1 MARGGNRRA
10 ALAGV
15 SGGGFGLLFQAEG
28 CAENRARRS
37 CGAAVG
43 PARVC
48 AGLDGDDVDGGVMT
62 AAEPLTRERVLD
74 AAEET
79 LRRFGPVKTTVVDA
93 ARVLGVSH
101 AAVYR
106 HFASKA
112 ELRDAVLARWLERM
126 HPPLAQITQREGPA
140 GERLREWVVALSGLK
155 RARAQ
160 DDPDLFAAYALL
172 SDQSQGAVH
181 AHVADLTA
189 QLERIV
195 ADGMSSGEFA
205 PGDVRAAA
213 VAVFDATARFHNPA
227 HAADWADPETDRR
240 IDAVCGL
247 LLSGLTAR

>member
-1 MARGGNRRA
+1 MA
-10 ALAGV
+10 
-15 SGGGFGLLFQAEG
+15 
-28 CAENRARRS
+28 
-37 CGAAVG
+37 
-43 PARVC
+43 
-48 AGLDGDDVDGGVMT
+48 

-79 LRRFGPVKTTVVDA
+79 LRRFGPAKTTVVDA

-112 ELRDAVLARWLERM
+112 ELRDAVLERWLERM
-126 HPPLAQITQREGPA
+126 NPPLAHIAQREGPA

-160 DDPDLFAAYALL
+160 DDRDLFAAYALL
-172 SDQSQGAVH
+172 SDESKGAVH
-181 AHVADLTA
+181 VHIADLTA

-195 ADGMSSGEFA
+195 ADGMASGEFA
-205 PGDVRAAA
+205 SGDARSAA
-213 VAVFDATARFHNPA
+213 VAVFDATSRFHNPA
-227 HAADWADPETDRR
+227 HAGDWADPETDRR
-240 IDAVCGL
+240 LDAVCAL